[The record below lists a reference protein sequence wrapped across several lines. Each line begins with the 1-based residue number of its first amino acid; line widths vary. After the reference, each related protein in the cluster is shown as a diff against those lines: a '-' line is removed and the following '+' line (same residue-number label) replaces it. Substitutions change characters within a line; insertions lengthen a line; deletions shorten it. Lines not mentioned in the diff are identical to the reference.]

1 MKITFDDQFLITA
14 SEDAC
19 IIIWKICD
27 KEGRGLK
34 HDRDVPYAEEVL
46 ITKTDLEEKV
56 SMQCLFAFIR
66 LGLLHSLKILEFYC
80 VPALTDLDFKD

>member
-19 IIIWKICD
+19 IIIWKISD
-27 KEGRGLK
+27 KEGRTLK
-34 HDRDVPYAEEVL
+34 YDQEVPYAEEVL

-56 SMQCLFAFIR
+56 SSTASTTAVIQI
-66 LGLLHSLKILEFYC
+66 YC
-80 VPALTDLDFKD
+80 NACNAIT

>member
-1 MKITFDDQFLITA
+1 MKITFDDQFLITV

-34 HDRDVPYAEEVL
+34 YDRDVPYAEEVL
-46 ITKTDLEEKV
+46 ITKSDLEEKV
-56 SMQCLFAFIR
+56 GFQSKFDSARNRLPKLVIRCR
-66 LGLLHSLKILEFYC
+66 LGGRTVWVGKRR
-80 VPALTDLDFKD
+80 